1 MYSCPSLAT
10 KTRRPLLNC
19 VLSTRSYH
27 SADCNTDRSSVGSLV
42 GSKVRLQLISTH
54 RSKQKGRLQP
64 AYSSTQLG
72 QQSQT
77 CASTSPTPFK
87 SPSATAPHQV
97 LKKMTPHPCRHLQL
111 GHGHLWQEREVDPR
125 LVWGCHCRTRA
136 SDSSQAGST
145 AQLPEGAFCIQEIQQ
160 RCPTDRSL
168 PRQGPLAES
177 LSEHPTICWLGE
189 YPHHVRSLEDSF
201 PPKYHAYLTFKV
213 SCRRYHPRPGQTDE
227 EMGRTLPTALL

>member
-27 SADCNTDRSSVGSLV
+27 TADCNTDRSLV

-97 LKKMTPHPCRHLQL
+97 LKKMAPHPCRHLQL
-111 GHGHLWQEREVDPR
+111 GHGQLWQEREVDPIAGWFEATIAE
-125 LVWGCHCRTRA
+125 LERA
-136 SDSSQAGST
+136 IA
-145 AQLPEGAFCIQEIQQ
+145 AKRA
-160 RCPTDRSL
+160 
-168 PRQGPLAES
+168 
-177 LSEHPTICWLGE
+177 
-189 YPHHVRSLEDSF
+189 
-201 PPKYHAYLTFKV
+201 
-213 SCRRYHPRPGQTDE
+213 
-227 EMGRTLPTALL
+227 ALLNYQREPSAFRKASNDAQRIANWLARDHWPNLCQSIQPSADCGNIRTMYDRLKIAFHPSTTHT